1 MAVLVEGISVII
13 RAQAVLTK
21 YRGGWQAFQQAVPNK
36 TMCADNELVRVGFMS
51 PVDVGRYVQ
60 QLERAGLAPFVNGQ
74 SPDFAVADQ
83 REGFTAPCAWAE
95 YGHINYQN
103 NPQQR
108 VACCR
113 LKGSQNSQIVFPPGW
128 TYAGSLTATATFVP
142 TGQADRAMQ
151 YLRTENGVEVF
162 LDPATGK
169 EQFVGGRTGKAAPA
183 SAAAPKA
190 TFNEAREQLRSGL
203 QDSYRHRDVQGAA
216 CALCGREQVPLALH
230 VLEVSVRANSPTP
243 PGFLAMSESR
253 GRVLGSYPVCRSCAP
268 ACKQCQLPVPRE
280 KVLEFGHQRDAQ
292 TGRGVCSEHIHWGTF
307 AAALVKKAFG
317 IGRFAR
323 K

>member
-1 MAVLVEGISVII
+1 MAVLVEGISVIL
-13 RAQAVLTK
+13 RAQAVLSK
-21 YRGGWQAFQQAVPNK
+21 YYGGWPAFQRDVPNR
-36 TMCADNELVRVGFMS
+36 TMCADNELIRVGFMS
-51 PVDVGRYVQ
+51 PVDVGSYVQ
-60 QLERAGLAPFVNGQ
+60 QLERAGLAPFANGQ
-74 SPDFAVADQ
+74 SADFAVADQ
-83 REGFTAPCAWAE
+83 MHGFTAPCAWAE
-95 YGHINYQN
+95 FGHINHQN

-113 LKGSQNSQIVFPPGW
+113 LKDSQSMQLVTPPGW
-128 TYAGSLTATATFVP
+128 TFAGSLYVTGKHVP
-142 TGQADRAMQ
+142 TDQADRAMQ

-169 EQFVGGRTGKAAPA
+169 EVFGGGKTGKAAATP
-183 SAAAPKA
+183 AAAPKV

-203 QDSYRHRDVQGAA
+203 RDSYRHRDVQGAA

-230 VLEVSVRANSPTP
+230 VLEVSVNANTPTP

-253 GRVLGSYPVCRSCAP
+253 GRVLGSYPVCARCAP
-268 ACKQCQLPVPRE
+268 ACKQCQMPVPRE
-280 KVLEFGHQRDAQ
+280 KVLEFGHRRDAR
-292 TGRGVCSEHIHWGTF
+292 TGNGVCSEHIHWGTF
-307 AAALVKKAFG
+307 AAAFVKKALG